1 MKQKKQYT
9 ISTESK
15 YIKEYQNEHYRA
27 LVLDENG
34 RKVRFGRRW
43 FLTEEQALREG
54 ELLLEELHKAE
65 KLAEYGIHFTRGVF
79 NDENGSGKMMKYGC
93 LIIMVPAA
101 LAVTGGIIWDSV
113 FGNSTGFLLSMLIV
127 IAAMVYLFVNQFN
140 YGGNMVSY
148 VLCDGDLYRIF
159 IQNEAAGAA
168 QAVNDFLGSAAAL
181 KMIEMG
187 ERSRR
192 QSQELLARDS
202 FLHTQLNKNDCWRI
216 LEVQKIIK
224 KKGHCIIKC
233 VIEKGKSRRVC
244 RKTLHIREGYNNY
257 RELIGCFE
265 YLEACSSER

>member
-1 MKQKKQYT
+1 M
-9 ISTESK
+9 
-15 YIKEYQNEHYRA
+15 A
-27 LVLDENG
+27 
-34 RKVRFGRRW
+34 
-43 FLTEEQALREG
+43 
-54 ELLLEELHKAE
+54 
-65 KLAEYGIHFTRGVF
+65 
-79 NDENGSGKMMKYGC
+79 
-93 LIIMVPAA
+93 
-101 LAVTGGIIWDSV
+101 GGIIWDSV

-192 QSQELLARDS
+192 QSQELLARNS
-202 FLHTQLNKNDCWRI
+202 FLHTQLNKNNCWRI

-224 KKGHCIIKC
+224 KK
-233 VIEKGKSRRVC
+233 
-244 RKTLHIREGYNNY
+244 
-257 RELIGCFE
+257 
-265 YLEACSSER
+265 